1 MTTKRDGGALPFVLA
16 LASVVD
22 ILRCG
27 GAGFELDEGGG
38 DGAVLV
44 LPGVV
49 FLETAASAATRLVSF
64 VENMRVKRS
73 LTEAFSAGFGN
84 CSVEPVGT
92 DWPFWAARCGDL
104 EERSKDLMDEVCEGE
119 VRCEDAD
126 LASEVLLA
134 MVADFR
140 GGTGFGSLGG
150 CDWGEGQCSC
160 GCFFALGDGWALFV
174 AGLTTGSAAGGD
186 SVRRS
191 GWGDG
196 GSRRQDKRIASDTG
210 ERGIR

>member
-1 MTTKRDGGALPFVLA
+1 MTTKREGGALPFVLA
-16 LASVVD
+16 LASVID

-38 DGAVLV
+38 DGAVLL

-49 FLETAASAATRLVSF
+49 FLETAASAVTRPDSF
-64 VENMRVKRS
+64 VENMRVRRS

-84 CSVEPVGT
+84 CSAEPVGT
-92 DWPFWAARCGDL
+92 SWPFWAARCGDL

-140 GGTGFGSLGG
+140 GGRVSGRSVGVIGGRASVLVAVFFRAGRRLGAV
-150 CDWGEGQCSC
+150 CSC
-160 GCFFALGDGWALFV
+160 
-174 AGLTTGSAAGGD
+174 
-186 SVRRS
+186 
-191 GWGDG
+191 
-196 GSRRQDKRIASDTG
+196 SDCRNW
-210 ERGIR
+210 E